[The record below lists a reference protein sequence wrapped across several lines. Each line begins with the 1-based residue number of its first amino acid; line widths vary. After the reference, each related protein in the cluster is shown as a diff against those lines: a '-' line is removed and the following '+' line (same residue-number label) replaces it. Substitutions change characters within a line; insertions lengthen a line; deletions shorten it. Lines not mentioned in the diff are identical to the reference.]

1 MHKKQLWVAPP
12 MLPLIVLRLRSAS
25 KAIVRDAGLGV
36 SRVRGRELL
45 LESHWFILHRWII
58 H

>member
-1 MHKKQLWVAPP
+1 VLRKQSWVVAP

-36 SRVRGRELL
+36 SRVRGSELPL
-45 LESHWFILHRWII
+45 DSHCSFRIVG
-58 H
+58 